1 MMVDSGSVDS
11 VSTLQPIE
19 QDKLV
24 QERLN
29 LASEHVRNDGHLS
42 PLIENIEEEQ
52 EMWHTTY

>member
-29 LASEHVRNDGHLS
+29 LASEHVKNDGHLS

-52 EMWHTTY
+52 DM